1 MKEIA
6 IILVLLFAN
15 LIFAGG
21 APPAIQYTDL
31 VYIGVGGVESSTGA
45 VAQAEVKNAPFY
57 GTVIDSDTVLIK
69 LTSVGDKSCII
80 KPFDKKKGAQD
91 SIALFIEGGNP
102 KIILVDFS
110 QSKGAGKVRYMYV
123 DGKPGKILFK
133 GLDEKVGKL
142 VVNNKGAGKGVII
155 QNISKKGAGIKS
167 IFTTGKLK
175 RVQSNH
181 GGFGDPAA
189 CGNGVI
195 MIGEDSPKCQIKA
208 SPKGTVEHILICKSV
223 DTNAYTGNAYAKAY
237 NECLISNEVVST
249 ITVGKIKKLKTKAIG
264 PAVIAV
270 DVSKKIKEKQ
280 YDKKVKVLGQIIGK
294 DNFVE

>member
-1 MKEIA
+1 MKKIA
-6 IILVLLFAN
+6 FIFVLLFVN

-21 APPAIQYTDL
+21 APHAIQYTDL
-31 VYIGVGGVESSTGA
+31 VYTGSGGVESSTGA
-45 VAQAEVKNAPFY
+45 VARSEVKTAPFY
-57 GTVIDSDTVLIK
+57 GAVIGSDTVLIK

-80 KPFDKKKGAQD
+80 KPFNKKNGSQD

-133 GLDEKVGKL
+133 GLEEKVGKL
-142 VVNNKGAGKGVII
+142 VVNNNGAGKGVII

-175 RVQSNH
+175 RAQSNH

-208 SPKGTVEHILICKSV
+208 SPKSTVEHILICKSV
-223 DTNAYTGNAYAKAY
+223 DTNAYSGNAYAKAY

-249 ITVGKIKKLKTKAIG
+249 ITIGKIKKLNTKAIG

-280 YDKKVKVLGQIIGK
+280 YGKKVKVIGQIVGK
-294 DNFVE
+294 ENFVE